1 MIRNSTAVCA
11 LFLGIWAVTGLHGQD
26 LDPQKVDFFET
37 KIRPVLVEKCYECHS
52 SKTPAGELGGK
63 LRLDTSGGMLRGG
76 TLGPLLQAG
85 QAQSSLLIKVRRLY
99 TSDASDA

>member
-11 LFLGIWAVTGLHGQD
+11 LVVGGWVFGILAGTRLQGQE

-52 SKTPAGELGGK
+52 AKTPAGELGGK

-76 TLGPLLQAG
+76 RLGLSCKQAKG
-85 QAQSSLLIKVRRLY
+85 RAVY
-99 TSDASDA
+99 